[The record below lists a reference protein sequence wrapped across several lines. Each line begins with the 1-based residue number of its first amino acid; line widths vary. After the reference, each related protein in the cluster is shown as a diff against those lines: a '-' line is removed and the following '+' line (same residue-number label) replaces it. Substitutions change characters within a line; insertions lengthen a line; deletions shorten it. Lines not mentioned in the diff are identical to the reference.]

1 MTIGT
6 YIKNNLKHYTVQI
19 NILPRKISSKFGHNK
34 DFCIILIKCNAKFCL
49 ISWTCL

>member
-34 DFCIILIKCNAKFCL
+34 DLYHINKMLC
-49 ISWTCL
+49 